1 MTERQAGVEEVPP
14 GYKRTEVGAIP
25 EDWEAIP
32 LRDDISLLSGHH
44 VLARH
49 CNIHSEG
56 VPYLTGPADFPEGRI
71 QQTKFTTHPT
81 TLCREE
87 DILVTVKGS
96 GSGSL
101 IEADASYCISRQLM
115 AIRVKQWNS
124 RFLYYSLLQNANQ
137 IKAALTGLIPGL
149 SRSDILDQR
158 IPLPPT
164 VTEQRAI
171 AAALSDVD
179 GLIGALDALIE
190 KKRAIKQAAMQQLL
204 TGKKR
209 LPGFSGEWRDMTL
222 GQLIES
228 CSSGATPYRGRPDFY
243 RGHIKWITS
252 GELEYRQIMDTK
264 EHISEEAVQ
273 KANLKLHPPGT
284 FLMAITGLEA
294 EGTRGS
300 CGIVG
305 AEAAT
310 NQSCMA
316 IYPNH
321 ELHSEYLFHYYVLRG
336 KSLALQYC
344 QGTKQQSYTAKT
356 VRLLPICLPVDTN
369 EQTAI
374 AAVLSDMD
382 AEIAALELRR
392 EKAEQIKQGM
402 MQQLLT
408 GRIRLV
414 EPPEAAA

>member
-14 GYKRTEVGAIP
+14 GYKRTEVGVIP

-49 CNIHSEG
+49 CNIHGDG
-56 VPYLTGPADFPEGRI
+56 VPYLTGPADFPDGHI

-81 TLCREE
+81 TLCREG

-124 RFLYYSLLQNANQ
+124 KFLYYSLLQNANQ
-137 IKAALTGLIPGL
+137 IKAASTGLIPGL

-164 VTEQRAI
+164 VTEQHAI

-179 GLIGALDALIE
+179 RLIGALDALIE

-204 TGKKR
+204 TGKTR
-209 LPGFSGEWRDMTL
+209 LPGFTGKWQMIRAGEIGRFRGGSGFPTKF
-222 GQLIES
+222 Q
-228 CSSGATPYRGRPDFY
+228 GAT
-243 RGHIKWITS
+243 S
-252 GELEYRQIMDTK
+252 GDYPFFKVSDMNNEGNEIFMETANNY
-264 EHISEEAVQ
+264 ISEEVRKQLGATV
-273 KANLKLHPPGT
+273 
-284 FLMAITGLEA
+284 FLDKSIIFAK
-294 EGTRGS
+294 
-300 CGIVG
+300 VG
-305 AEAAT
+305 AAVFLERKKILTKASCLDNNMAAFV
-310 NQSCMA
+310 
-316 IYPNH
+316 IDD
-321 ELHSEYLFHYYVLRG
+321 
-336 KSLALQYC
+336 SLADCRFLHYALLNIKLGDLVSTTALPSISGSALSAIELQIPP
-344 QGTKQQSYTAKT
+344 
-356 VRLLPICLPVDTN
+356 PI

-374 AAVLSDMD
+374 ATVLSDMD
-382 AEIAALELRR
+382 AEIAALERR
-392 EKAEQIKQGM
+392 RAKAEQIKQGM

-408 GRIRLV
+408 GRVRLPMAV
-414 EPPEAAA
+414 EETAS